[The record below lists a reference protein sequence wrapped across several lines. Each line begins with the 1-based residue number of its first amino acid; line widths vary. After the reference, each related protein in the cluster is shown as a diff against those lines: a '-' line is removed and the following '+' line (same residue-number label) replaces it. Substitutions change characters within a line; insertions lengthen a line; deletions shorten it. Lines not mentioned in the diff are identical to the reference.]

1 MGFVSEKLVG
11 EVIPMS
17 AIAALVDRDE
27 DIEKALE
34 RVSALD
40 FTMLKAKL
48 CRDEELTK
56 EECDEIE
63 DLYRKFL
70 ALNMRYPD
78 RKICP
83 TGPID
88 LFWHAHILDTRAYAQ
103 DCNALFG
110 RMLHH
115 FPYFGMRGSEDRRDL
130 EQTFA
135 SSIELFIR
143 HFGIDPTRGDNE
155 ARSCRSQNCP

>member
-17 AIAALVDRDE
+17 AIAALVDHDE
-27 DIEKALE
+27 DIEKALK

-48 CRDEELTK
+48 CRDEALTE
-56 EECDEIE
+56 EECGEIE

-115 FPYFGMRGSEDRRDL
+115 FPYFGMRGVEDRRDL

-143 HFGIDPTRGDNE
+143 HFGIDPTRGDSE